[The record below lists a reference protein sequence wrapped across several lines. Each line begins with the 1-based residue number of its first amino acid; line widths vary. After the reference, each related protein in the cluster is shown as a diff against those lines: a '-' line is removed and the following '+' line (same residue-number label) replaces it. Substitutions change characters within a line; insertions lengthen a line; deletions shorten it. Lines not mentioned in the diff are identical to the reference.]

1 MYNTRKPYKNF
12 EKYQPGPFRRPP
24 NTFTKKPVGS
34 KPSETKRII
43 VGTKGI
49 NALEAG
55 MSKLEAVVMKVA
67 VSVDVTA
74 SSEATEY
81 ERA

>member
-55 MSKLEAVVMKVA
+55 MSWHAMTFKISISKYLFQNSNFKIV
-67 VSVDVTA
+67 
-74 SSEATEY
+74 
-81 ERA
+81 

>member
-55 MSKLEAVVMKVA
+55 MS
-67 VSVDVTA
+67 
-74 SSEATEY
+74 
-81 ERA
+81 